1 MHFVDDESNIRR
13 SGGGMRCRFIV
24 CLFLIGCLA
33 PWSVAL
39 SSAQTHFDL
48 AGTVTDNSGAVLP
61 GVSVTLRNL
70 DTGLVR
76 TAVTSDQGKYYFPTV
91 PPTGTWTL
99 TAELSGF
106 QTVTREGL
114 QFQANTLPQIDL
126 QLGVAGL
133 QEAVTVTAGAPMVRT
148 RESERSAILDQTMLT
163 DLPVGGGR
171 DFMSLLKATGEVVQS
186 GGDISLAGQGR
197 RTANFIADG
206 VSMTGREIR
215 TLDGAFGGGSGL
227 SLETIRELQVITS
240 GFKAETGQ
248 TGAGT
253 ISVVTKSGT
262 NRFEG
267 TLFGYFRPTSL
278 VGDNPITGTPPAKQD
293 RQQFG
298 AVLGGPITRDKTHFF
313 GSWESTRVDG
323 ESTVTSVL
331 DPGVFATT
339 SYINQGFGR
348 VDHRFNQQNVLD
360 ARYSLTRNG
369 SENGGIGGLNTFD
382 RRSNNE
388 SQSDTVVM
396 ALVSLLGSNKV
407 NEARARFT
415 YNTTDTYS
423 PLTADNGKASRT
435 PDFSNV
441 PVSVSRPGV
450 GNTGLPTALP
460 QNLVEKRLQFVNNF
474 SIRTGSH
481 QWKVG
486 GDVIQSWRFVTFF
499 NNFAGTYTFAA
510 GTPFPFNPANPA
522 TYPFQF
528 TQSFGN
534 SGLNFTDTMAAVFA
548 QDDWEIANGVTLNL
562 GLRWDVDTLI
572 PGDYDNVAPR
582 VGFAWNIGNAGT
594 TVIRGNAGLF
604 YDTLESSLINRESNF
619 GPVGQATID
628 LRQGDALFPTFPS
641 RLAAFPTGAAAVPRA
656 TVTVPVY
663 QGDDFPFSIGDT
675 LKRTAPYFFNST
687 VGVQRGLG
695 PNWAMSID
703 YVRVRGYDLIATLDI
718 NAPPYFA
725 LGPGRTRT
733 VAQAN
738 AQRPLGVPN
747 TTGGPYHIPFT
758 GFRDLHLQFN
768 SGQTQYDALKLGLV
782 RRASSRY
789 EVRVNYTFSNARGD
803 VDNFRLTES
812 FVPGQR
818 EVDGDRSYQ
827 QGPSAQDAPHLL
839 TASGYVRAPFGI
851 HVGAILSSR
860 SGFPYTGVVGIDADG
875 DGVTGGAFGDRPA
888 ALTRNSFRYPSFT
901 TLDISASKL
910 IALRGTHRLELKAE
924 VFNATNRKGITG
936 VNNIIGLD
944 PANPVA
950 TFGQVTSRQSPIEA
964 QASIR
969 YRF

>member
-1 MHFVDDESNIRR
+1 MRGRFVVVLLVTGS
-13 SGGGMRCRFIV
+13 
-24 CLFLIGCLA
+24 LA
-33 PWSVAL
+33 VGTAASVM
-39 SSAQTHFDL
+39 AQTHFDL
-48 AGTVTDNSGAVLP
+48 AGTVTDSGGGVLP
-61 GVSVTLRNL
+61 GVTISLRNV

-76 TAVTSDQGKYYFPTV
+76 TSVTSDQGKYHFPTV
-91 PPTGTWTL
+91 PPTGTWML
-99 TAELSGF
+99 TAELAGF

-114 QFQANTLPQIDL
+114 RFQANTLPQIDL
-126 QLGVAGL
+126 QMAVGGL
-133 QEAVTVTAGAPMVRT
+133 QESVTVTAGAPMVRT

-163 DLPVGGGR
+163 DLPAGGGR
-171 DFMSLLKATGEVVQS
+171 DFISLLKATGEVVQD
-186 GGDISLAGQGR
+186 GGNLSLAGQGR

-267 TLFGYFRPTSL
+267 TAFGYFRPTSL
-278 VGDNPITGTPPAKQD
+278 VGDNPITGASANKQD
-293 RQQFG
+293 RQQWG
-298 AVLGGPITRDKTHFF
+298 GVLGGPLARDKTHFF
-313 GSWESTRVDG
+313 GSWESTRVNG

-331 DPGVFATT
+331 DPGTFGTASHV
-339 SYINQGFGR
+339 NQGFWR
-348 VDHRFNQQNVLD
+348 VDHRFNQNSVLD

-369 SENGGIGGLNTFD
+369 NENGGIGGLNTFE

-388 SQSDTVVM
+388 SVSDTIVA
-396 ALVSLLGSNKV
+396 ALVTLFGSNKV
-407 NEARARFT
+407 NELRARYT

-423 PLTADNGKASRT
+423 PLTADSGRASRT
-435 PDFSNV
+435 PDFSSV

-450 GNTGLPTALP
+450 GNSGPPTALP

-481 QWKVG
+481 QWKFG
-486 GDVIQSWRFVTFF
+486 GDLIQSWRFVTFF

-528 TQSFGN
+528 TQTFGT
-534 SGLNFTDTMAAVFA
+534 SGLNFNDTMAALFV
-548 QDDWEIANGVTLNL
+548 QDDWEVTRGVTLNL

-572 PGDYDNVAPR
+572 QGDHNNVAPR
-582 VGFAWNIGNAGT
+582 VGFAWNIGGT
-594 TVIRGNAGLF
+594 GKTVIRGNTGIF

-628 LRQGDALFPTFPS
+628 LRQGDPLFPTFPN
-641 RLAAFPTGAAAVPRA
+641 RLSAFPTGSTVVPRA

-663 QGDDFPFSIGDT
+663 QGADFPLGIGDT
-675 LKRTAPYFFNST
+675 YQRTAPYFFNST
-687 VGVQRGLG
+687 IGLQRELG
-695 PNWAMSID
+695 PNWAMSAD
-703 YVRVRGYDLIATLDI
+703 YVRVRAYDLIATLDI

-733 VAQAN
+733 VAQASVL
-738 AQRPLGVPN
+738 RPLGVPN
-747 TTGGPYHIPFT
+747 RTGGPFNVPFT
-758 GFRDLHLQFN
+758 GFRDLHLQAN
-768 SGQTQYDALKLGLV
+768 SGETQYDALKLGLI
-782 RRASSRY
+782 RRASSLY
-789 EVRVNYTFSNARGD
+789 ELRVNYTYSKARGD

-812 FVPGQR
+812 YVPGLADP
-818 EVDGDRSYQ
+818 DGDRSYQ
-827 QGPSAQDAPHLL
+827 QGPSAQDTPHFL
-839 TASGYVRAPFGI
+839 TVSGYMRAPFG
-851 HVGAILSSR
+851 VNLGAILSSR
-860 SGFPYTGVVGIDADG
+860 QGFPYTGVVGIDADG

-888 ALTRNSFRYPSFT
+888 GTSRNAFRYPDFT
-901 TLDISASKL
+901 TLDISAAKVITL
-910 IALRGTHRLELKAE
+910 HGAQRIEVRAE
-924 VFNATNRKGITG
+924 VFNATNKKGVTG
-936 VNNIIGLD
+936 VNNTIGLD
-944 PANPVA
+944 AANPVA
-950 TFGQVTSRQSPIEA
+950 TFGQVTSRQPPIEA
-964 QASIR
+964 QVSVR

>member
-1 MHFVDDESNIRR
+1 
-13 SGGGMRCRFIV
+13 MRCRFV
-24 CLFLIGCLA
+24 VVLLVTGCLA
-33 PWSVAL
+33 GWNIVPA
-39 SSAQTHFDL
+39 SAQTHFDL
-48 AGTVTDNSGAVLP
+48 AGTVTDNTGAVVP
-61 GVSVTLRNL
+61 GVTVTLRNL

-76 TAVTSDQGKYYFPTV
+76 TSVTTDQGRYNFPTV
-91 PPTGTWTL
+91 PPTGRWTL
-99 TAELSGF
+99 TAELGGF

-114 QFQANTLPQIDL
+114 EFQANTLPQINVEM
-126 QLGVAGL
+126 GVAGL
-133 QEAVTVTAGAPMVRT
+133 QESVTVTAGAPMVRT
-148 RESERSAILDQTMLT
+148 RESERSAILDQAMLAE
-163 DLPVGGGR
+163 LPAGGGR

-227 SLETIRELQVITS
+227 SLETIKELQVITS

-267 TLFGYFRPTSL
+267 TVFGYFRPTKF

-298 AVLGGPITRDKTHFF
+298 GVLGGPIVRDKTHFF
-313 GSWESTRVDG
+313 GSWESTRVNG

-331 DPGVFATT
+331 DPGVFPTQ
-339 SYINQGFGR
+339 SHINQGFGR
-348 VDHRFNQQNVLD
+348 VDHRFNQNNVLD

-369 SENGGIGGLNTFD
+369 SENGGIGGLNTFE

-388 SQSDTVVM
+388 SQSDTVVA
-396 ALVSLLGSNKV
+396 ALVSLFGSNKV

-415 YNTTDTYS
+415 YNTTDSYS
-423 PLTADNGKASRT
+423 PLTAGNGKASRT

-450 GNTGLPTALP
+450 GNTGLPTGLP

-481 QWKVG
+481 QWKFG
-486 GDVIQSWRFVTFF
+486 GDIIQSWRFVTFF
-499 NNFAGTYTFAA
+499 SNFAGTYTFAA

-528 TQSFGN
+528 TQTFGR
-534 SGLNFTDTMAAVFA
+534 SGLNFTDTMGALFV
-548 QDDWEIANGVTLNL
+548 QDDWEIARGVTLNL

-572 PGDYDNVAPR
+572 QGDYDNVAPR
-582 VGFAWNIGNAGT
+582 VGFAWNVGNAGKI
-594 TVIRGNAGLF
+594 VIRGNTGIF

-628 LRQGDALFPTFPS
+628 LRQGDALLPTFPA
-641 RLAAFPTGAAAVPRA
+641 RLPAFPTGAATVPRA

-663 QGDDFPFSIGDT
+663 QGAVFPFSIGDT
-675 LKRTAPYFFNST
+675 LKRTAPYFFNSSI
-687 VGVQRGLG
+687 GFQRELG
-695 PNWAMSID
+695 PNWAMSAD
-703 YVRVRGYDLIATLDI
+703 YVRVRGYDLIATFDI

-747 TTGGPYHIPFT
+747 TTGGPYNIGFT

-768 SGQTQYDALKLGLV
+768 GGETQYDALKLGV
-782 RRASSRY
+782 TRRASSRY
-789 EVRVNYTFSNARGD
+789 EMRVNYTFSKARGD

-812 FVPGQR
+812 FVPGLR
-818 EVDGDRSYQ
+818 EVGGDRSYQ
-827 QGPSAQDAPHLL
+827 QGPSAQDTPHLL
-839 TASGYVRAPFGI
+839 TVSGYVRAPFGI
-851 HVGAILSSR
+851 NIGAILSSR

-888 ALTRNSFRYPSFT
+888 GLTRNSFRYPRET
-901 TLDISASKL
+901 TLDVSASKL
-910 IALRGTHRLELKAE
+910 IQLPGSNRIELRAE
-924 VFNATNRKGITG
+924 VFNATNRKGVTG
-936 VNNIIGLD
+936 VNNVIGLD

-950 TFGQVTSRQSPIEA
+950 TFGQVTSRLAPI
-964 QASIR
+964 QGQVSIR

>member
-1 MHFVDDESNIRR
+1 V
-13 SGGGMRCRFIV
+13 V
-24 CLFLIGCLA
+24 VLLLAGCLA
-33 PWSVAL
+33 AWTVAPA
-39 SSAQTHFDL
+39 SAQTHFDL

-61 GVSVTLRNL
+61 GVTVTLRNL

-76 TAVTSDQGKYYFPTV
+76 TSVTNDQGKYNFPTV
-91 PPTGTWTL
+91 PPTGNWTL

-106 QTVTREGL
+106 QTVTRGGL

-262 NRFEG
+262 NRFDG
-267 TLFGYFRPTSL
+267 TVFGYFRPTSL

-298 AVLGGPITRDKTHFF
+298 GVLGGPIARDKTHFF
-313 GSWESTRVDG
+313 GSWESTRVNG

-331 DPGVFATT
+331 DPGVFATK
-339 SYINQGFGR
+339 SHINQGFGR
-348 VDHRFNQQNVLD
+348 IDHRFNPRNVLD

-369 SENGGIGGLNTFD
+369 SENGGIGGLNTFE

-388 SQSDTVVM
+388 SQSDTVVA
-396 ALVSLLGSNKV
+396 ALVSLVGSNQV
-407 NEARARFT
+407 NEARVRFT
-415 YNTTDTYS
+415 YNTTDSYS

-450 GNTGLPTALP
+450 GNSGLPTALP

-522 TYPFQF
+522 THPFQF

-534 SGLNFTDTMAAVFA
+534 SGLNFTDTMGALFA
-548 QDDWEIANGVTLNL
+548 QDDWEIARGVTLNL

-582 VGFAWNIGNAGT
+582 IGFAWNIGNAGT
-594 TVIRGNAGLF
+594 SVIRGNAGLF

-628 LRQGDALFPTFPS
+628 LRQGDALFPTFPT
-641 RLAAFPTGAAAVPRA
+641 RLPAFPAGAAAVPRA

-663 QGDDFPFSIGDT
+663 QGDGFPFSIGDT

-687 VGVQRGLG
+687 IGLQRALG
-695 PNWAMSID
+695 PNWAMSVD
-703 YVRVRGYDLIATLDI
+703 YVRVRAYDLIATLDI

-747 TTGGPYHIPFT
+747 TMGGPYLIPFT

-768 SGQTQYDALKLGLV
+768 SGQTQYDALKLGV
-782 RRASSRY
+782 IRRASSRY
-789 EVRVNYTFSNARGD
+789 ELRMNYTFSKARGD

-818 EVDGDRSYQ
+818 DVDGDRSYQ

-839 TASGYVRAPFGI
+839 TVSGYVRAPFGI
-851 HVGAILSSR
+851 NVGAILSSR

-888 ALTRNSFRYPSFT
+888 GLTRNSFRYPNFT
-901 TLDISASKL
+901 TWDISASKL
-910 IALRGTHRLELKAE
+910 ISLPGSRRIELRAE
-924 VFNATNRKGITG
+924 VFNATNKKGVTG
-936 VNNIIGLD
+936 VNNVIGLD

-950 TFGQVTSRQSPIEA
+950 TFGQVTNRQSPIEA
-964 QASIR
+964 QVSIR